1 MAYRRPLAVA
11 YSCGAVAEFHRAS
24 RLSGQRIAIALLH
37 RAATTPAPSVA
48 PRETGHAAARF
59 AEHPHDGCLIT
70 PRQNG
75 QGLAG
80 MDFEKI
86 LLPASYKNHWRRSVI
101 DSPIEVDLRMWVLG
115 RSPDSRGVDRNGLPR
130 IAPSGLLRS
139 VSLRLQ
145 WRGPCRSLTGFPT
158 TPSSSFI
165 GEEWNCRQG
174 ILGAFAGRPAGR
186 GSSPARQSVGR
197 ARIRRPGT
205 AELLNVLGGSGG

>member
-24 RLSGQRIAIALLH
+24 RLSGQRIAAALLCSTSYNASSIGGGSAQREMPLRVPPGTH
-37 RAATTPAPSVA
+37 MIDVGQRLAKTARALLGWTS
-48 PRETGHAAARF
+48 RQF
-59 AEHPHDGCLIT
+59 FIT
-70 PRQNG
+70 
-75 QGLAG
+75 
-80 MDFEKI
+80 
-86 LLPASYKNHWRRSVI
+86 ASCKNHWRRSFI
-101 DSPIEVDLRMWVLG
+101 DSPIEVDPRMWVLG

-165 GEEWNCRQG
+165 GEQRNIRQG
-174 ILGAFAGRPAGR
+174 ILGPSPGVGPR
-186 GSSPARQSVGR
+186 GESAAR
-197 ARIRRPGT
+197 
-205 AELLNVLGGSGG
+205 AELWAAPAFDCRAQRMALIF